1 VSLARTELDPAALL
15 MVRIAAL
22 SAVVGAPRVL
32 SAAQK
37 ITDAPGMTI
46 AVMEAAMA
54 DPDAEK
60 LINCKGRTVG
70 RAVRPFPKR
79 AIAFLPGWRDSA
91 GYVRR
96 AVPADRAHGGR
107 GGPVRSSTSWPS
119 SSTAGRLARS

>member
-1 VSLARTELDPAALL
+1 MARTELDPAALL

-54 DPDAEK
+54 DPGAE
-60 LINCKGRTVG
+60 
-70 RAVRPFPKR
+70 
-79 AIAFLPGWRDSA
+79 S
-91 GYVRR
+91 
-96 AVPADRAHGGR
+96 
-107 GGPVRSSTSWPS
+107 
-119 SSTAGRLARS
+119 